1 MPVFDASVFTEVL
14 RWLPFVL
21 WGFALNILMSALAI
35 VFGTAAGTLLG
46 LGQISTLSV
55 VCRAS
60 RIATQLFRNAPWL
73 VLLFYCIFLM
83 PYTVTAFGQTYNI
96 PSWLRATIGFSVP
109 VAANFSEIVRGAIGS
124 VPKGQWEAA
133 EALGYGRI
141 AILFRIIL
149 PQCITRMLPP
159 WMNLYALLL
168 TATPLASIV
177 GVEEALARTQA
188 AVQSQGSSELLVPM
202 YLALLLMFFFY
213 AYPIARV
220 SNAFERRFRPV

>member
-1 MPVFDASVFTEVL
+1 MTETSILNDVI

-21 WGFALNILMSALAI
+21 WGFALNILMSAIAI
-35 VFGTAAGTLLG
+35 TLGTAAGTMLG
-46 LGQISTLSV
+46 LGQISTAQV
-55 VCRAS
+55 VGVTS
-60 RIATQLFRNAPWL
+60 RVATQLFRNAPWL

-83 PYTVTAFGQTYNI
+83 PYTLTVFGHTYNV

-133 EALGYGRI
+133 EALGYSRK

-159 WMNLYALLL
+159 WMNLYALLI

-177 GVEEALARTQA
+177 GVEEALGRTQA
-188 AVQSQGSSELLVPM
+188 AVQSQGSSQFLIPM
-202 YLALLLMFFFY
+202 YAGLLLMFFLY
-213 AYPIARV
+213 AYPISRI
-220 SNAFERRFRPV
+220 SNAFERRFRTI